1 MQFRIKKRFNIPADF
16 LYPVFANPEIPEY
29 FLPFLAASLS
39 VVPLQVRIRGL
50 IPESGFN
57 RENALENILGGS
69 NALSGFKIKGKTENP
84 GPG

>member
-50 IPESGFN
+50 IPESGF
-57 RENALENILGGS
+57 
-69 NALSGFKIKGKTENP
+69 KIKGKTENP